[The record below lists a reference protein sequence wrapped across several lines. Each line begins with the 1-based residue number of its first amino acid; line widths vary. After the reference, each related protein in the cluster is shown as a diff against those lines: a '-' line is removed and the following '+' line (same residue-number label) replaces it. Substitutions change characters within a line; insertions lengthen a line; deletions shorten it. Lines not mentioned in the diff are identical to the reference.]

1 MEDQELEGYVSIGRA
16 ASLIG
21 VSIATLRRW
30 CKNELFKIEWIR
42 TLGNHRRFS
51 IKGIKEFLGIEKP
64 LEDSRLHIGYARVS
78 SHDQKKDLETQI
90 QTIKGSLPENHQI
103 ISDIGSGLNYNK
115 SGFKKLEKL
124 ILSNKVASLT
134 ITYKDRLLRFG
145 SDIIFDICKKLNVKV
160 NVLFAPRDVPF
171 EQELAMDMITL
182 ATVFAARLYGKRS
195 HQNKKKKAESQ
206 LA

>member
-1 MEDQELEGYVSIGRA
+1 MEEQVLEGYVSIGRA

-21 VSIATLRRW
+21 VSIVTLRRW
-30 CKNELFKIEWIR
+30 CRNAAFKVEWIR
-42 TLGNHRRFS
+42 TLGKHRRFS
-51 IKGIKEFLGIEKP
+51 LKDIKEFLGIETTQ
-64 LEDSRLHIGYARVS
+64 EDCRIHIGYARVS

-90 QTIKGSLPENHQI
+90 QIIKENLPENHQI

-124 ILSNKVASLT
+124 ILGNKVASLT

-195 HQNKKKKAESQ
+195 HQNKKRKEESPF
-206 LA
+206 A